1 MISIAEQITEAREM
15 RNLTEKDLADKTGLS
30 LEFIL
35 DLEEG
40 IVDPNA
46 SVLMTIS
53 YAINCKF
60 TLGNVAI

>member
-1 MISIAEQITEAREM
+1 MMTIAEQITEAREM
-15 RNLTEKDLADKTGLS
+15 RQITEKDLADKTGLS

-46 SVLMTIS
+46 SVLLVIS
-53 YAINCKF
+53 NALNCKF
-60 TLGNVAI
+60 TLGSVSI

>member
-53 YAINCKF
+53 YTLNCKF

>member
-53 YAINCKF
+53 YALNCKF